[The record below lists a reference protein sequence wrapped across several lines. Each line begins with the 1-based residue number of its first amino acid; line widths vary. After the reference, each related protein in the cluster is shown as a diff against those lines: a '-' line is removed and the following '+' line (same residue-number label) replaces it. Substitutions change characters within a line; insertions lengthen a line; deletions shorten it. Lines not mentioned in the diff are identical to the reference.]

1 MKRFSCCVSVLFL
14 FYFNC
19 VGTCKTESTQSMHR
33 SESPVRH
40 TEWYGVT
47 DVNRCAM
54 QTGTSSTSVVVV
66 GGGSVSAHAR

>member
-1 MKRFSCCVSVLFL
+1 
-14 FYFNC
+14 
-19 VGTCKTESTQSMHR
+19 MHR